1 MDILSLR
8 LRKEDGHVP
17 VHVFIPNAAHRKGAV
32 IFYMDAFG
40 LRPELDE
47 MAQRY
52 ADAGYVTFL
61 PDLYHRL
68 DRRQFRVTATADEP
82 LDPAMSAANSATTL
96 TMSIADTAAIL
107 DHVAANP
114 AYGVAKFGTVGYC
127 MGARHALAAAAAY
140 RDKIA
145 ASALLHGGRLVWDG
159 PDSPHLL
166 IPRISAALYFGFA
179 ANDETC
185 PDKHKRLIEQTIA
198 ASSTRARTE
207 QYSAGHGWTFPSR
220 WCYDAVS
227 AEHAFETV
235 VDLFDAE
242 VAIH

>member
-1 MDILSLR
+1 MDTLFLK
-8 LRKEDGHVP
+8 LGQEDDHVP
-17 VHVFIPNAAHRKGAV
+17 VHVFAPSAPSKKGGV

-68 DRRQFRVTATADEP
+68 DQRRFRTTVTADEP
-82 LDPAMSAANSATTL
+82 LDPAMNAANSATTL
-96 TMSIADTAAIL
+96 AMSIADTAAIL
-107 DHVAANP
+107 DHVTENH
-114 AYGVAKFGTVGYC
+114 AYGVSKFGTVGYC
-127 MGARHALAAAAAY
+127 MGARHALAAAATY
-140 RDKIA
+140 GDRIG

-166 IPRISAALYFGFA
+166 IPHVSAALYFAFA

-185 PDKHKRLIEQTIA
+185 PDRHKRLIEQTIS
-198 ASSTRARTE
+198 ASSARARTE
-207 QYSAGHGWTFPSR
+207 QFSAGHGWTFPSR
-220 WCYDAVS
+220 WCYDAVA
-227 AEHAFETV
+227 AEQVFKTV
-235 VDLFDAE
+235 VDLFDTE
-242 VAIH
+242 VAI

>member
-1 MDILSLR
+1 MDSIALKLR
-8 LRKEDGHVP
+8 DENDHVP
-17 VHVFIPNAAHRKGAV
+17 VHVFVSDATRRKGAV

-40 LRPELDE
+40 IRPELDE

-68 DRRQFRVTATADEP
+68 DRRQFRVTTTSDEP
-82 LDPAMSAANSATTL
+82 LDPAMNEANGATTL
-96 TMSIADTAAIL
+96 AMTIADTAAIL

-114 AYGVAKFGTVGYC
+114 IHGVSKFGTVGYC

-140 RDKIA
+140 PTRIA
-145 ASALLHGGRLVWDG
+145 AAALLHGGRLVWDG
-159 PDSPHLL
+159 PDSPHRL
-166 IPRISAALYFGFA
+166 IPRVSASLYFGFA

-185 PDKHKRLIEQTIA
+185 PDHHKRLIEQTIL
-198 ASSTRARTE
+198 ASSARARTE

-220 WCYDAVS
+220 WCYDAAA
-227 AEHAFETV
+227 AEHAFEAV
-235 VDLFDAE
+235 VNLFDAE
-242 VAIH
+242 VGT

>member
-1 MDILSLR
+1 MDVLSLK
-8 LRKEDGHVP
+8 LRDQNDHVP
-17 VHVFIPNAAHRKGAV
+17 VRVFVPGAAHRKGAV

-40 LRPELDE
+40 LRPELDD

-68 DRRQFRVTATADEP
+68 DQRRFRVTATADEP
-82 LDPAMSAANSATTL
+82 LDPAMNAANSATTL
-96 TMSIADTAAIL
+96 AMTVSDTATIL

-114 AYGVAKFGTVGYC
+114 VYGVAKFGTVGYC

-140 RDKIA
+140 PDKITA
-145 ASALLHGGRLVWDG
+145 AALLHGGRLVWDG

-166 IPRISAALYFGFA
+166 IPRISAAVYFGFA

-185 PDKHKRLIEQTIA
+185 PDRHKRLIEQTIA
-198 ASSTRARTE
+198 ASSARARTE

-220 WCYDAVS
+220 WCYDA
-227 AEHAFETV
+227 AAADYAFKTV
-235 VDLFDAE
+235 VELFDTE
-242 VAIH
+242 VAV